1 MKPINVNK
9 LTVTSKF
16 GKRTI
21 VYQGKKETSY
31 HKGIDLVPN
40 PRNNNAEILAVADG
54 TVTGTCT
61 TGKQYG
67 QACYVRIKHNNGYQT
82 LYYHLKSN
90 TICVKKGDKV
100 KKGQKIGI
108 IGATGKATG
117 IHLHFQIDKGN
128 SATAIDPYDYLFNG
142 KAFELSSTGND
153 DFFTSKGWFGLG
165 DRHEN
170 IGKIAEFMR
179 KTFPAYT
186 SEKALGNYYGEYI
199 CSSIKEFQKRTG
211 LEADG
216 NVGPK
221 TLAKLKDYGFKG

>member
-1 MKPINVNK
+1 MKPINASK

-21 VYQGKKETSY
+21 TYQGKKETSY

-54 TVTGTCT
+54 TVTSVCT

-82 LYYHLKSN
+82 LYYHLKSGS
-90 TICVKKGDKV
+90 ICVKKNDKV

-117 IHLHFQIDKGN
+117 IHLHFQIDKGS
-128 SATAIDPYDYLFNG
+128 SATAIDPYDYIFKG
-142 KAFELSSTGND
+142 KAFETSTSNGG
-153 DFFTSKGWFGLG
+153 FFPSKGWFGLG

-170 IGKIAEFMR
+170 VGKIASFMR

-186 SEKALGNYYGEYI
+186 KKEALGNYYGKYI
-199 CSSIKEFQKRTG
+199 QASIKEFQKRTG
-211 LEADG
+211 LETDG
-216 NVGPK
+216 NVGSK
-221 TLAKLKDYGFKG
+221 TLAKLKQYGFKD

>member
-1 MKPINVNK
+1 M
-9 LTVTSKF
+9 
-16 GKRTI
+16 
-21 VYQGKKETSY
+21 
-31 HKGIDLVPN
+31 
-40 PRNNNAEILAVADG
+40 ADG

-117 IHLHFQIDKGN
+117 IHLHFQPKPSSN
-128 SATAIDPYDYLFNG
+128 S
-142 KAFELSSTGND
+142 
-153 DFFTSKGWFGLG
+153 FFGSKGWFGLG